1 MKSNSKNF
9 LKGEYVFYKDG
20 VEVLRS
26 PNIITNEGKEII
38 INYLSR
44 QNSDYASR
52 IILGCGTSTPAATDT
67 FMHFEL
73 FPTAVDFRT
82 VDFTQ
87 TPTQIVFRTT
97 LPAAFKGVIYES
109 GLSTTGGVNLSS
121 LDDVNDNPE
130 LTATF
135 DPNFEGWATSTG
147 VAFHTND
154 LEGTP
159 RLRAGAYG
167 LEFTVSGTGSKES
180 TWTSS
185 TPIDYYT
192 DSDKIKVAFHVSGAV
207 PNSLIIK
214 FIEDET
220 NYYMATIPAS
230 SMVVGYNIVTL
241 SFSSLVKTGAPEIQ
255 NTSSISVAVITG
267 ALPTVTTM
275 DSIRFDKNSDV
286 NKPTLVSRSLL
297 TTPLVVEG
305 GVPFDVE
312 YRLGF
317 SI

>member
-1 MKSNSKNF
+1 MKLNFKNS

-20 VEVLRS
+20 VEVMRS

-38 INYLSR
+38 INYLSK

-52 IILGCGTSTPAATDT
+52 IILGCGSSTPAAADQ

-73 FPTAVDFRT
+73 FPTAVDFKT
-82 VDFTQ
+82 LDFTQ

-135 DPNFEGWATSTG
+135 DPNYESWALSTG
-147 VAFHTND
+147 VAIHTND

-159 RLRAGAYG
+159 RLRAGQYG

-180 TWTSS
+180 TWSGV

-192 DSDKIKVAFHVSGAV
+192 TSDNIKVAFHVSGSV
-207 PNSLIIK
+207 PNSIAIK

-220 NYYMATIPAS
+220 NYYLATIPSS
-230 SMVVGYNIVTL
+230 SMVVGYNVVTI
-241 SFSSLVKTGAPEIQ
+241 SFGSLVKTGSPDIQ
-255 NTSSISVAVITG
+255 NTANISVAVITG

-275 DSIRFDKNSDV
+275 DCIRFDKYSDV

-297 TTPLVVEG
+297 ATPLVIEG